1 MKKEDGII
9 EIFGNK
15 YKIGEFNHET
25 GAIEF
30 TRIKKEI
37 SLKDCFIK
45 LHIKKG
51 VNNGRNKNRKIR

>member
-1 MKKEDGII
+1 MEKEDGII

-30 TRIKKEI
+30 VRIKKDGI
-37 SLKDCFIK
+37 FKRIYKKIINKF
-45 LHIKKG
+45 KG
-51 VNNGRNKNRKIR
+51 VNYGRN